1 VLDFAAKSDGKKN
14 NKLGAAV
21 KASAFDDWDD
31 DDEVFSFIHCVG
43 RCVDQVCFDLCA
55 GQRRRGARRSAET
68 KGGRKYVFKEQ
79 GMLLEKKRD
88 WLSKKW
94 GKKGSTSA
102 SGSSRLAY
110 VEAEEQGGY
119 SSKST
124 ARKEE
129 PKPEILFS
137 EEGFRLKR
145 KPEAEN
151 AAKKKNED
159 SRFASSKAISSDDVK
174 ENVL

>member
-1 VLDFAAKSDGKKN
+1 MQGNEEEEPEEVQKPKEEESVYSKN
-14 NKLGAAV
+14 K
-21 KASAFDDWDD
+21 
-31 DDEVFSFIHCVG
+31 
-43 RCVDQVCFDLCA
+43 VCF
-55 GQRRRGARRSAET
+55 E
-68 KGGRKYVFKEQ
+68 RKSKI
-79 GMLLEKKRD
+79 GCLKKRV
-88 WLSKKW
+88 

-145 KPEAEN
+145 KPEADN

-174 ENVL
+174 KCF